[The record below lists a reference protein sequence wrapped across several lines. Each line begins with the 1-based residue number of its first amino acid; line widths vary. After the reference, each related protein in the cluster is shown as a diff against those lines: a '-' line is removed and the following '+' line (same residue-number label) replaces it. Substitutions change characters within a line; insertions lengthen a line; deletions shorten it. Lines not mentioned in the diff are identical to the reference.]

1 MSFHQININEPRHFE
16 WQRQRVNECC
26 YWCRCRCQF
35 YDMYRARTRDR
46 EGARHEKSGREP
58 MSDTVNLDL
67 TAWLLEFLGFLR
79 GFTVATS
86 RLVGFIV
93 NNNFVCSNLGFFPA
107 PYVHWRV
114 LWSRTTTLCHFWFCQ
129 TVFFFALS
137 LSFFSQ
143 SLFHWSKLVPVF
155 FFYQNWKQATS
166 SWRTAFLS
174 HSSVCVQGFPLQNNL
189 LVLI

>member
-1 MSFHQININEPRHFE
+1 MSFHQIKYKRTKTF
-16 WQRQRVNECC
+16 WVAKATSQRVLLLMSLPMSILWHVSSENE
-26 YWCRCRCQF
+26 
-35 YDMYRARTRDR
+35 
-46 EGARHEKSGREP
+46 RHEKSGREP

-143 SLFHWSKLVPVF
+143 SLFQWSKTVPVF
-155 FFYQNWKQATS
+155 FFYQNWKQAAS